1 VNYLITGTDTGVG
14 KTFFTSGLVRFGR
27 SKGIDI
33 VGMKAICTG
42 DNIDVR
48 ILLEACGGCEPEHIL
63 NPIWYRTPVA
73 PYSASIIEGRQID
86 LDAIRKA
93 FGQLAKQHSNVLV
106 EGSGGIAVPI
116 LANYDFRDLARD
128 LDLHVIVV
136 AANRL
141 GVLNHARLTIESI
154 QAAGLNCVLVALNS
168 ANSIS
173 DISEPTNLSVLESLI
188 DVPVLG
194 VEHGQA
200 DFAEIVRNL
209 LTCPASGSR
218 RHPAQ
223 TQAGRL

>member
-1 VNYLITGTDTGVG
+1 
-14 KTFFTSGLVRFGR
+14 
-27 SKGIDI
+27 
-33 VGMKAICTG
+33 MKPICTG

-73 PYSASIIEGRQID
+73 PYTASIIEGRQID

-93 FGQLAKQHSNVLV
+93 FGQLAKEHPNVLV

-116 LANYDFRDLARD
+116 LADYDFRDLARD

-154 QAAGLNCVLVALNS
+154 KAAGLKCVLVALNS
-168 ANSIS
+168 AISNS
-173 DISEPTNLSVLESLI
+173 DISEPTNLSILESLV

-194 VEHGQA
+194 IEHGQI
-200 DFAEIVRNL
+200 DFAEIARSL
-209 LTCPASGSR
+209 YRSQISKDL
-218 RHPAQ
+218 
-223 TQAGRL
+223 